1 MPLFWFGETSGE
13 RCVPCQSRDPE
24 VLSRRLEE
32 IRVEM
37 THFTPLRWEMAVDCG
52 FVSTRQEYLGLLQK
66 VCILRADQEIS
77 RNSQVPDR
85 ELIQMVRMLDQ
96 IDEAVNLLT
105 ERAVEWYA
113 VLNPVFSRKYRKL
126 QGKSAM
132 DLLGKGDSAALREVA
147 EEVERIHKLRDS
159 LAREISGLAETVLPN
174 CTALAGGL
182 VAARLASDAGSLAAL
197 SRMPASAI
205 QVLGART
212 ALFSHLRTGSSPPKH
227 GIIYQHSR
235 VHNAKRGHRGR
246 VARTLA
252 AKLAIAARIDWF
264 RGTTDPAFLEVAQDA
279 VNRAG
284 GNS

>member
-1 MPLFWFGETSGE
+1 MSFYWFGEVSDDC
-13 RCVPCQSRDPE
+13 CVPCQSRDPE
-24 VLSRRLEE
+24 SLSRRLEG

-37 THFTPLRWEMAVDCG
+37 TNFTPLRWEMAVDCG
-52 FVSTRQEYLGLLQK
+52 FISTRQEYLGLLRE
-66 VCILRADQEIS
+66 VCMFRADQQIS
-77 RNSQVPDR
+77 RDSQIPDR

-105 ERAVEWYA
+105 ERAVEWHA
-113 VLNPVFSRKYRKL
+113 VLDPVFSRKYREL
-126 QGKSAM
+126 RGKSAI
-132 DLLGKGDSAALREVA
+132 DLIRQGESAALREVVQ
-147 EEVERIHKLRDS
+147 EMERIYVLRAS
-159 LAREISGLAETVLPN
+159 LAKEISGLAEKILPN

-197 SRMPASAI
+197 SRMPASSI

-235 VHNAKRGHRGR
+235 VHNAKRGRRGR

-264 RGTTDPAFLEVAQDA
+264 RGAADPAFLEVAQGA

-284 GNS
+284 GKP